1 MKSYALQYM
10 NPFHEFL
17 RARDLADYDI
27 YEERTRLGLYLLGRQ
42 LTDLDATITSTYIE
56 NLKRLH

>member
-56 NLKRLH
+56 NLKRFH